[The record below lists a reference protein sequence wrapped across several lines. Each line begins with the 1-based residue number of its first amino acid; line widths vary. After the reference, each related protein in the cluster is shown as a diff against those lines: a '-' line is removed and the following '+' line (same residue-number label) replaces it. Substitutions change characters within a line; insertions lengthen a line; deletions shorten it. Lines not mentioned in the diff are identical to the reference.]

1 MIVRFSRQVLVEWIG
16 KRGQKRLGEKSCL
29 IIGCGALGASSAT
42 ILVRAGIGDLRIVDR
57 DIVEISDLS
66 RNMLFDET
74 DVTKIMPKP
83 LAAKKKL
90 ERINSEVN
98 IESFED
104 DVNSGNIEKYARGVD
119 IILDGTDNL
128 ETRFL
133 INDLSLA
140 EKIPYVFGACVS
152 SQGMVMNIIP
162 GKSPCLRCFIEEVPQ
177 YGSLATCETAGILPS
192 IPIVVGAIQANEA
205 IKILINNKRVE
216 KRLIFIDIERNE
228 FSKLRVDRKERCPA
242 CRGEYEYLMKRKGT
256 DATILC
262 GRETVQISPVKKMH
276 ISLGELAKR
285 LALRGEI
292 VVGKHLIKF
301 APNKKNEII
310 FFRDGRALIKGT
322 GDKKFARS
330 LYSKYIGN

>member
-1 MIVRFSRQVLVEWIG
+1 EWIG
-16 KRGQKRLGEKSCL
+16 KRGQKKLREKSGL
-29 IIGCGALGASSAT
+29 IIGCGALGATTAT
-42 ILVRAGIGDLRIVDR
+42 ILVRAGISNLRIVDR

-74 DVTKIMPKP
+74 DVTKMMPKP

-90 ERINSEVN
+90 KRINSEVK
-98 IESFED
+98 IESIVD
-104 DVNSGNIEKYARGVD
+104 DVNSGNIERYAKGMD

-133 INDLSLA
+133 INDLSLT

-177 YGSLATCETAGILPS
+177 YGSLATCETAGVLPS
-192 IPIVVGAIQANEA
+192 IPIVIGAIQANEA
-205 IKILINNKRVE
+205 IKILINNETVE
-216 KRLIFIDIERNE
+216 KRLIFIDIEKNE
-228 FSKLRVDRKERCPA
+228 FSKLKVDRREECPA
-242 CRGEYEYLMKRKGT
+242 CRGEYEYLMRRKGT

-262 GRETVQISPVKKMH
+262 GRETVQISPPKKIH
-276 ISLGELAKR
+276 LSLEELAKR

-301 APNKKNEII
+301 APNKEKEII
-310 FFRDGRALIKGT
+310 FFSDGRALIKGT
-322 GDKKFARS
+322 GDKKIARS